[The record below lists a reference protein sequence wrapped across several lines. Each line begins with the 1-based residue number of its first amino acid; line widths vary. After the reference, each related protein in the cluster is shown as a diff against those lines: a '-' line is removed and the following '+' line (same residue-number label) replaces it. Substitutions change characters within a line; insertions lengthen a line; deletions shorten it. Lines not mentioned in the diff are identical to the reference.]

1 MALNPGQAIPG
12 QAMMNEPHQL
22 SLLQGFPAS
31 PPKTSPGPPLA
42 ADLPVARVLLE
53 SPLPHLDRPFD
64 YSVPADLAE
73 AAAPGVRVR
82 VRFSGQELNG
92 YILERAAESD
102 AGHTLVP
109 LHKVVSP
116 VAVLTPE
123 LKELA
128 GRVAAR
134 YAGTVSDVL
143 RVAIPPR
150 VVKVEK
156 ELAAADA
163 DGEAPGE
170 EQTEPVPAPA
180 HAPGHASVQNPDGGP
195 DSGPARTEYPA
206 WSQYRNGS
214 AFLRHLSAGGSPRA
228 VLSALQGFGPGGWP
242 KLIAGAVAAVRQS
255 GRGAVVVLPDYRD
268 LDRVQAALEELLP
281 AGDVAR
287 LTADDGQTP
296 RYRSFLR
303 VLNGTAGVAVGTRSA
318 AYAPVR
324 DLGLVVCWDDGDDLH
339 IEQRSP
345 YAHTREVLLLRAE
358 QQGAACLLAGHARS
372 TEAQRLVDVGWAMP
386 VEAERPVVRSTVP
399 RVLNTADSFEQERD
413 PLARIARLPGAAWR
427 AAKEGLER
435 GPVLVQVA
443 RSGYAPSLICD
454 TCREPARCQAC
465 QGPLAIAGASGS
477 SAVPQCR
484 WCSAPAPAWRCSHCN
499 NTRLRRGAT
508 GVLRTAEELG
518 RAFPGKPVVTS
529 SGDHVKATV
538 PDTGSLVVATVGAEP
553 VAAGGYAAAL
563 LLDGDSLLRRENLR
577 AGEDAV
583 RRWFNAASL
592 VRPAAEGGIVVI
604 TADDTAAVGALLRW
618 DPAGYAQRELGLRTE
633 LQLPPAVRVASVTG
647 GSTAVGHFTSE
658 VTRRL
663 TAEGVELRV
672 AGPAPLLPGQLPPAG
687 KTTTGK
693 TTGKTAANASGQA
706 TAAAGGGDVRTLL
719 FIPYSQAG
727 TVTQVLRAVKAASA
741 AKRTE
746 DPVQLRLDGVDV
758 L

>member
-1 MALNPGQAIPG
+1 MSLKAVASNSMSFNAAQPTAD
-12 QAMMNEPHQL
+12 EPQQL

-31 PPKTSPGPPLA
+31 SRIASGPPLA
-42 ADLPVARVLLE
+42 ASLPVARVLIE
-53 SPLPHLDRPFD
+53 SSLPHLDRPFD
-64 YSVPADLAE
+64 YSVPAELDD
-73 AAAPGVRVR
+73 AATPGVRVK
-82 VRFSGQELNG
+82 VKFSGQELSG
-92 YILERAAESD
+92 YILERTAESD
-102 AGHTLVP
+102 ARHALVP

-116 VAVLTPE
+116 VAVLTPG
-123 LKELA
+123 LQELA

-156 ELAAADA
+156 EIAAGEPSGPQSVPRPEAGSLPSAAA
-163 DGEAPGE
+163 
-170 EQTEPVPAPA
+170 V
-180 HAPGHASVQNPDGGP
+180 
-195 DSGPARTEYPA
+195 SGPGWAD
-206 WSQYRNGS
+206 YRNGS
-214 AFLRHLSAGGSPRA
+214 AFLRHLNAGGSPRA
-228 VLSALQGFGPGGWP
+228 VLSALQGFGLRGWP
-242 KLIAGAVAAVRQS
+242 LLIAEAVAAVRQS

-268 LDRVQAALEELLP
+268 LDRVQAALEEFLP
-281 AGDVAR
+281 ADDIAR

-296 RYRSFLR
+296 RYRSYLR

-358 QQGAACLLAGHARS
+358 QEGAACLLAGHTRS
-372 TEAQRLVDVGWAMP
+372 TEAQRLVEAGWAMP
-386 VEAERPVVRSTVP
+386 VEAERSVVRRTVP

-427 AAKEGLER
+427 TAKEGLER

-443 RSGYAPSLICD
+443 RSGYAPSLVCD
-454 TCREPARCQAC
+454 TCREPARCQSC

-484 WCSAPAPAWRCSHCN
+484 WCSTPAPAWRCSHCN
-499 NTRLRRGAT
+499 STRLRRGAT

-518 RAFPGKPVVTS
+518 RAFPGKAVVTS

-583 RRWFNAASL
+583 RRWFNAAAL
-592 VRPAAEGGIVVI
+592 VRPATEGGIVVI

-618 DPAGYAQRELGLRTE
+618 DPSGYAQRELALRTE
-633 LQLPPAVRVASVTG
+633 LLLPPAVRVASVTG
-647 GSTAVGHFTSE
+647 GRTAVGHFTSS
-658 VTRRL
+658 VTAL
-663 TAEGVELRV
+663 LAAEGVELRV
-672 AGPAPLLPGQLPPAG
+672 AGPAPLLPGQQPGA
-687 KTTTGK
+687 
-693 TTGKTAANASGQA
+693 GKTAANAASE
-706 TAAAGGGDVRTLL
+706 DVRTLL
-719 FIPYSQAG
+719 FIPYSQASA
-727 TVTQVLRAVKAASA
+727 VTRILRSVKAASA
-741 AKRTE
+741 AKRTD